1 MPAIKIEDLSPK
13 QRTLLELRLKQK
25 GSAAAPHQQLKPR
38 PEDLDAGALPL
49 SFAQQGL
56 WFLDQLTQGSIMYN
70 ISTGVSLTGRLNR
83 LALEQTLSEIVRRHE
98 VLRTTYATVDG
109 QPVQVINEASFISLL
124 PIDLSELTEPERKA
138 EVRRRASEEVHRPFD
153 LRRGPLLR
161 VVLLKLG
168 AEEHVVLFTLHHIV
182 CDGWTIPKLLGEVTV
197 LYGAFSR
204 GEPSPLK
211 DLPVQYADYAYW
223 QRQWLQGEMKEAHV
237 SYWRKHL
244 RGPLPTLHLR
254 NARARPSVPSYR
266 GASQV
271 RLLSS
276 ALCDEVKELSRR
288 EEVTLY
294 MTLLAAFNV
303 LLSYHSG
310 QQDILVGTPFA
321 DRGRIELEELI
332 GCFLNT
338 LVMRSDLSGNPTF
351 RELLCRVREMT
362 LNVHAHQEL
371 PFEMIVDEVQP
382 VRSLNQNPLFQ
393 VSFTLENAAPTAPQ
407 LPGLTV
413 KFLGV
418 GGTTVQFDLVLH
430 MVDMGHGLLAVMQ
443 YSTDLFEGA
452 NIARLLDHY
461 EILLREVVARPD
473 ITLDQLNQA
482 LAHTDSRQKLAR
494 EKEVEEASLH
504 KLRKAKRRAIIATP
518 RLAENVDL

>member
-25 GSAAAPHQQLKPR
+25 SSAAAPHQKLQSR
-38 PEDLDAGALPL
+38 PKHLDAGALPL
-49 SFAQQGL
+49 SFAQQRL
-56 WFLDQLTQGSIMYN
+56 WFLDQLTQGSVMYN
-70 ISTGVSLTGRLNR
+70 ISNAVSLTGQLNR
-83 LALEQTLSEIVRRHE
+83 LALEQALSEIVRRHE
-98 VLRTTYATVDG
+98 VLRTTFATIDG
-109 QPVQVINEASFISLL
+109 QPVQVINEATFISLL
-124 PIDLSELTEPERKA
+124 PRDLSELPVADREA
-138 EVRRRASEEVHRPFD
+138 EVRRMCSEEAHRPFD
-153 LRRGPLLR
+153 LQRGPLLR

-168 AEEHVVLFTLHHIV
+168 AVEHVVLFTLHHIV
-182 CDGWTIPKLLGEVTV
+182 CDGWTFGKLLGEVSV

-204 GEPSPLK
+204 DEPSPLK

-223 QRQWLQGEMKEAHV
+223 QRQWLQGEMKEAQV
-237 SYWRKHL
+237 SYWKKQLH
-244 RGPLPTLHLR
+244 GPLPTLKLR
-254 NARARPSVPSYR
+254 NARARPSIPSYR
-266 GASQV
+266 GSSLM

-276 ALCDEVKELSRR
+276 ALSDEVKELSRR
-288 EEVTLY
+288 EGVTLY

-310 QQDILVGTPFA
+310 QQDIIVGTPVA
-321 DRGRIELEELI
+321 DRGHIELEELI

-351 RELLCRVREMT
+351 RELINRVREMA
-362 LNVHAHQEL
+362 LNVHAHQQL

-393 VSFTLENAAPTAPQ
+393 VAFTLENAAPTAMR

-413 KFLGV
+413 KFLEV

-430 MVDMGHGLLAVMQ
+430 MVDMSQGLLAALQ
-443 YSTDLFEGA
+443 YSTDLFESTQ
-452 NIARLLDHY
+452 IARLLDHY
-461 EILLREVVARPD
+461 EILLRAVVARPD
-473 ITLDQLNQA
+473 ITLDELNEM
-482 LAHTDSRQKLAR
+482 LAHTDRRQKLAQ

-504 KLRKAKRRAIIATP
+504 QLRNAKRRAIISTP
-518 RLAENVDL
+518 RLAEKVEL